1 MNNMRYLVTWK
12 FMPVPPQMAEMA
24 LALNEATGPWMEAEI
39 KAGKIEVWARSDTS
53 GGIAIIEGDS
63 NDEI

>member
-1 MNNMRYLVTWK
+1 
-12 FMPVPPQMAEMA
+12 MPVPPQMAEMA